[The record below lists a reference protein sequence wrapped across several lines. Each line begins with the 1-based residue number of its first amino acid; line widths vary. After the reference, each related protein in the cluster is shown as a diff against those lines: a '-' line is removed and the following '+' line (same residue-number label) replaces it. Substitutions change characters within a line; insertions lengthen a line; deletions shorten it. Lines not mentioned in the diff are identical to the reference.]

1 MTYIDGITLD
11 NLYRQ
16 GYSLSNTV
24 KDKNKFIK
32 TFLANS
38 LINYLFDIK
47 DRHNANIMLTK

>member
-32 TFLANS
+32 TFLSNS